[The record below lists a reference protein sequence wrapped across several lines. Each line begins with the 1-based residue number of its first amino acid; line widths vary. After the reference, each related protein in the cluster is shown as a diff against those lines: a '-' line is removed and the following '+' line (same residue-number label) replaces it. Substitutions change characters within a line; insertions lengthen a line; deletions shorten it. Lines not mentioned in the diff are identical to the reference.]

1 MTEIEAV
8 YFLLDK
14 MNKGIINS
22 EEYKVLQYFL
32 IKNSQVFE
40 KNYPICATSINDDK
54 VLIISDTHIGSE
66 YENHYFM
73 SNAYNY
79 AINNNIRTVI
89 HLGDLIEGTVR
100 ENRRSLSYD
109 DAKKELERAINYV
122 CYYGIETKLL
132 LGNHDFSIIN
142 KYAYPSFQNLV
153 YNFFA
158 TNRLLSVLG
167 LGRVILDWN
176 GVKIKLNHNIS
187 EKLLTYENSDFVSD
201 IDLLGHAH
209 WYYISENKNAISV
222 PSLSNELKDK
232 TYYDS
237 ISLQKYGY
245 KLERNNPYLNFLI
258 ARFVDDGVILFGEYA
273 ERDGKIVLNEEI
285 VFNKNERLIKK
296 LG

>member
-54 VLIISDTHIGSE
+54 VLIISDTHSGSE

-158 TNRLLSVLG
+158 MNKLLSVLG

-245 KLERNNPYLNFLI
+245 KLECNNPYLNFLI

>member
-32 IKNSQVFE
+32 IKNSQAFE
-40 KNYPICATSINDDK
+40 KNYPICTTFINDDK

-73 SNAYNY
+73 SNVYNY

-89 HLGDLIEGTVR
+89 HLGDLIEGTIR

-158 TNRLLSVLG
+158 TNKLLSVLG

-176 GVKIKLNHNIS
+176 GVKFKLNHNIS

-285 VFNKNERLIKK
+285 IFNKNERLIKK